1 MPWATSPPRP
11 GPGCGRMRALTP
23 VARSWL
29 CGSAWAIYGTIP
41 SGPCERPS
49 RQRAESAAATF
60 REVFAGPLA
69 AAREHVPEIVGEVEG
84 GLGDIGTLAAN
95 AQDTAMAETV
105 ATETVF
111 AITESALQ
119 AEAETA
125 GASM

>member
-1 MPWATSPPRP
+1 
-11 GPGCGRMRALTP
+11 
-23 VARSWL
+23 
-29 CGSAWAIYGTIP
+29 
-41 SGPCERPS
+41 
-49 RQRAESAAATF
+49 
-60 REVFAGPLA
+60 
-69 AAREHVPEIVGEVEG
+69 VPEIVGEVEG